1 MFGKLEQWLID
12 DKINAV
18 FKEFQLI
25 TAETSFLVRTFFFV
39 VFGITLPLLALLEW
53 RVWLISFL
61 FLIATYV
68 LRFGLFYII
77 ENKDTMPQTFI
88 APKGLISILLFF
100 AIPESLRSQGFENGV
115 FFVVIIATSII
126 MAWSLIA
133 SGKNRKE
140 AVPEINNTNEFT
152 VLREGEENK

>member
-1 MFGKLEQWLID
+1 MKD
-12 DKINAV
+12 DRIEAV
-18 FKEFQLI
+18 FNQFQLI

-39 VFGITLPLLALLEW
+39 VFGITLPLLALLNWE
-53 RVWLISFL
+53 VWLISIL
-61 FLIATYV
+61 FLVATYII
-68 LRFGLFYII
+68 RFGLFYVI

-100 AIPESLRSQGFENGV
+100 AIPESLKTQVFESGV

-133 SGKNRKE
+133 TGKKKD
-140 AVPEINNTNEFT
+140 EIENESEVEVDAEFT
-152 VLREGEENK
+152 IIREGSADESDSPNM